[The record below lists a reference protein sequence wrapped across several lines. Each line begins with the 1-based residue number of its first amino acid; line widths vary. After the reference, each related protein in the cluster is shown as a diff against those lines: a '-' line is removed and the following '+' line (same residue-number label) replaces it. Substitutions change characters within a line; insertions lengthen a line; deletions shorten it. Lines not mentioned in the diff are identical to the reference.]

1 MFVGFESSVCTSSS
15 GVFILASSEC
25 GSVRARA
32 LFYRLGTI
40 YWRGRYQAK
49 LRFHLLKFLHGA
61 KASRAPPSAQTDTR
75 GVRCAPPLPHPKTR
89 HVVRLSRYATGCI
102 GDEEDVVA
110 VGQALDY
117 RHREA
122 VFRPQRCDDE
132 LLPSGLFHRLDD
144 ALVFP

>member
-49 LRFHLLKFLHGA
+49 LRFPLLKFLHGA
-61 KASRAPPSAQTDTR
+61 KVSRASDATLFEAAFLESVMENRPRVNPHRACLDGTGHSLCAINIFVKIEAAKPKIVAFARVIDLYACTRLFPP
-75 GVRCAPPLPHPKTR
+75 GVK
-89 HVVRLSRYATGCI
+89 
-102 GDEEDVVA
+102 
-110 VGQALDY
+110 
-117 RHREA
+117 
-122 VFRPQRCDDE
+122 
-132 LLPSGLFHRLDD
+132 
-144 ALVFP
+144 

>member
-40 YWRGRYQAK
+40 YWRWRYQAK

-61 KASRAPPSAQTDTR
+61 KASRASDAALFEAAFLESVMENRPRVS
-75 GVRCAPPLPHPKTR
+75 PHR
-89 HVVRLSRYATGCI
+89 ASLHVTGQSLASI
-102 GDEEDVVA
+102 NMF
-110 VGQALDY
+110 L
-117 RHREA
+117 
-122 VFRPQRCDDE
+122 
-132 LLPSGLFHRLDD
+132 
-144 ALVFP
+144 